1 MHVKTRHLTTFLEV
15 ARHGSVGRAAETLHV
30 SQPAVTRTLRELEEE
45 LGCALVERDGRG
57 IRLTAAGR
65 EFRRHAGASLAALRK
80 GVDAVR
86 RVGADESPPL
96 RIGALPTVSARIM
109 PTAVRAL
116 LQASD
121 VRLKIVTGENAV
133 LLDQLTRGDL
143 DVVVG
148 RLAAPERMLGLTFEH
163 LYSEQVVFVVRRGHP
178 LLEAASFAFPDLRA
192 YPVVMP
198 TRSAVIRPFVE
209 RLLVAHGLADLRA
222 RIESVSDSFG
232 RAFLRETDAIWIISQ
247 GVVANEIAAGT
258 LARLPIDTSETRGAV
273 GITLRADR
281 DPSPA
286 LDRFT
291 RVLREVAAGERDSL
305 PSVGQYGR
313 PT

>member
-1 MHVKTRHLTTFLEV
+1 MQVKTRHLTTFLEI
-15 ARHGSVGRAAETLHV
+15 ARHGSVGKAATTLHV
-30 SQPAVTRTLRELEEE
+30 SQPAVTRTLRELEDE

-57 IRLTAAGR
+57 IRLTTAGQ

-86 RVGADESPPL
+86 RVTVDESPPL
-96 RIGALPTVSARIM
+96 RVGALPTVSARIM
-109 PTAVRAL
+109 PPAVRSL

-121 VRLKIVTGENAV
+121 ARLKIVTGENAV

-148 RLAAPERMLGLTFEH
+148 RLAAPERMVGLTFEH
-163 LYSEQVVFVVRRGHP
+163 LYSEQVVFAVRRGHP
-178 LLEAASFAFPDLRA
+178 LLEADTFDFPALRS

-198 TRSAVIRPFVE
+198 TRSAIIRPFVE

-247 GVVANEIAAGT
+247 GVVANEISAGT

-281 DPSPA
+281 DPSPI
-286 LDRFT
+286 LDLFT
-291 RVLREVAAGERDSL
+291 RALRDVAASER
-305 PSVGQYGR
+305 
-313 PT
+313 

>member
-1 MHVKTRHLTTFLEV
+1 MQIKTRHLTTFLEI
-15 ARHGSVGRAAETLHV
+15 ARHGSVGKAAETLHV

-57 IRLTAAGR
+57 IRLTTAGQ

-80 GVDAVR
+80 GIDAVR
-86 RVGADESPPL
+86 RVTANESPPL

-109 PTAVRAL
+109 PPAVRGL
-116 LQASD
+116 LRASD
-121 VRLKIVTGENAV
+121 ARLVIVTGENAV
-133 LLDQLTRGDL
+133 LLDQLTRGEL

-148 RLAAPERMLGLTFEH
+148 RLAAPERMVGLTFEH
-163 LYSEQVVFVVRRGHP
+163 LYSERVVFVVRCGHP
-178 LLEAASFAFPDLRA
+178 LLEAPTFDFSALRS
-192 YPVVMP
+192 YPVIMP
-198 TRSAVIRPFVE
+198 TRAAIIRPFVD
-209 RLLVAHGLADLRA
+209 RLLIAHGLADLHA

-258 LARLPIDTSETRGAV
+258 LARLPIDTSDTRGAV

-281 DPSPA
+281 EPSPI
-286 LDRFT
+286 LDLFA
-291 RVLREVAAGERDSL
+291 RVLRDLAASER
-305 PSVGQYGR
+305 
-313 PT
+313 